1 MASLLAAAAD
11 SPAGGHRLTSLSLL
25 WVRAIT
31 NPPRG
36 CRLAK
41 SADLP
46 RLLSAAR
53 RAAPQVR
60 LVEDCWQCD
69 PRLVVCHRV
78 GGHRLRVHP
87 GAYSDPSQT
96 LRILASTAVAIDDF
110 VLGRYGFSLTDLLEV
125 GLRYCDHR
133 LARLAPTWPSG
144 ALARDLPEP
153 EDELPAQRVKRI
165 ARTPAF
171 VTEEEVAVAGVLEP
185 PEAWIAAC
193 THPEQAGA
201 AWRWATVSGA
211 DLSVDL
217 QPRAQTL
224 GRALAVDVGTAVH
237 AVPAALVLSALAAAT
252 AHLAAEAAED
262 EGSVGRVQA
271 ITERRA
277 VSILRMPGRVDPERL
292 GLDLPTASSSPGVG
306 LGLVVVPGHRHA
318 FIVGTASGLSS
329 RQLGSSLDA
338 VEAVLASIDTGALEN
353 GAVPVADDAAVH
365 RMVLY
370 GGPFQEQG
378 PRPPGEVHVHVEEL
392 ASMLLDANRAE
403 IGADLVYQ
411 FLDEVAS
418 LPGVDELGW
427 LDFSDVWRH
436 WRRFGVI
443 NPTGTDGLA
452 ILVDP
457 TPDDDAWVTSAAW
470 EPIEAALTAVG
481 LPSVSDWYSSQFDTP
496 SQATLW
502 TADRQACLVC
512 PEPPLVVA
520 TRLNLEM
527 AALGLDPAFAVGVAD
542 GILLTAARSP
552 AVAAALTMPD
562 ARPIFVAVRL
572 TTVRPP
578 GSDEESVGIGFATQ
592 DSPRPV
598 MDLLLGPDWL
608 ELLAADPL
616 SAHCAVGEALV
627 HCAARLRGTD
637 TGGARWSA
645 IREAFLV
652 AWEDA
657 PPIAML
663 GFEQATL
670 THRAKGHV
678 TLPRSAASRAR
689 AGRALFREILRRAL
703 PVGCWSGEEAV
714 RLCKSEIIPAVESAL
729 TEELAC
735 WSPDAVLAVAEHLN
749 DAFAERGRAE
759 AELERAL
766 AAPWAKTWQELA
778 LAAPEAAEQTRP
790 LELLL
795 ELLIV
800 NPPTGTLLPDRFDLA
815 EATDLAG
822 LAVETALALSGAER
836 GLNGLVVVVGEGG
849 YVSVL
854 SGPNPPGAEGADSPR
869 REAPLHFDV
878 PGYLAAD
885 RAHRFRTRPQ
895 AVEGQAGD
903 SQAHLDAGRSRTS
916 EPFHPLSELSNVPRS
931 LLDADGALRGSW
943 GAGIDGFNA
952 VLGTAVTWGHGD
964 DRVATASREE
974 LRDAAVSWSSL
985 PLTEIEAALN
995 RLVLDGE
1002 SLRTEGVRYW
1012 EQEHRRCRLAIQPLP
1027 LLGDRLILMP
1037 WRIFATQGTFAGYMQ
1052 DGRLP
1057 WHPGFLPKS
1066 VTNAFNRYRQIANRE
1081 LEREAA
1087 AVARSL
1093 GLPYQANIEPHIAA
1107 AGLQLPGEL
1116 DLLVADPVRGRL
1128 WVCEVKDVYGAVS
1141 QRTLRSRIDKFQN
1154 PRDGH
1159 VGQLTRLVQAVS
1171 ANSDAAARLLS
1182 VHPADREWKVLSLMV
1197 TRRVEPAAFVDG
1209 VAVTFTVLDD
1219 LARILQADEDP
1230 GGGHAR
1236 IGQSAPGAR

>member
-11 SPAGGHRLTSLSLL
+11 SPAGGHRLASLSLL
-25 WVRAIT
+25 WARAIT
-31 NPPRG
+31 NPPSGR
-36 CRLAK
+36 RLARP
-41 SADLP
+41 ADLP

-53 RAAPQVR
+53 RTAPQVR
-60 LVEDCWQCD
+60 PVEDCWQND
-69 PRLVVCHRV
+69 PRLIVRHRV
-78 GGHRLRVHP
+78 GSHRLRVHP

-96 LRILASTAVAIDDF
+96 LRILASTAAAIDDF
-110 VLGRYGFSLTDLLEV
+110 VLGRYGFSLADLLEV

-153 EDELPAQRVKRI
+153 EDELLAQRVKRI

-171 VTEEEVAVAGVLEP
+171 VTEEEVAVAGVLAP

-193 THPEQAGA
+193 THPKQARA
-201 AWRWATVSGA
+201 AWRWATVAGA
-211 DLSVDL
+211 GLSIDLHPS
-217 QPRAQTL
+217 AQTL

-237 AVPAALVLSALAAAT
+237 AVPAALNISALAAAT
-252 AHLAAEAAED
+252 AYLAAEAAED
-262 EGSVGRVQA
+262 EDSVRRVQT

-277 VSILRMPGRVDPERL
+277 VSILRTPGRPDPERL
-292 GLDLPTASSSPGVG
+292 DLDLPIAPSSPGLG
-306 LGLVVVPGHRHA
+306 LGMVLVPGHRHA
-318 FIVGTASGLSS
+318 FVVGTASGLSS
-329 RQLGSSLDA
+329 GELGSSLDA
-338 VEAVLASIDTGALEN
+338 VEAVLASIDTGALQD
-353 GAVPVADDAAVH
+353 GGVPVADDAVV
-365 RMVLY
+365 RRVVLY

-411 FLDEVAS
+411 FLDEAAS

-443 NPTGTDGLA
+443 NPSGTDGLA

-457 TPDDDAWVTSAAW
+457 TPDEDAWVTSAAW
-470 EPIEAALTAVG
+470 EPIEAVLTAVG
-481 LPSVSDWYSSQFDTP
+481 LPSVSDWYSSRLDTP

-512 PEPPLVVA
+512 SEPPLVVA
-520 TRLNLEM
+520 TQLDLEM
-527 AALGLDPAFAVGVAD
+527 AELGLDAAFAVGVAD
-542 GILLTAARSP
+542 GILLTASRSP
-552 AVAAALTMPD
+552 AVAAALTTPD
-562 ARPIFVAVRL
+562 TCPISVAVHL

-592 DSPRPV
+592 DSPLPV

-608 ELLAADPL
+608 ELLVADPR
-616 SAHCAVGEALV
+616 SAHRALGEVLV

-637 TGGARWSA
+637 TGDARWSA

-663 GFEQATL
+663 GFEQTTL
-670 THRAKGHV
+670 TYRAKGQV

-703 PVGCWSGEEAV
+703 PAGCWSGEEAV

-729 TEELAC
+729 TEQLAG

-749 DAFAERGRAE
+749 DAFAERARA
-759 AELERAL
+759 AVELERAL

-778 LAAPEAAEQTRP
+778 LEAPEAAEQTRP

-795 ELLIV
+795 ELLIA

-822 LAVETALALSGAER
+822 LAIEAALALSGAER
-836 GLNGLVVVVGEGG
+836 GLNGLAVVVGEGG
-849 YVSVL
+849 YVGVI
-854 SGPNPPGAEGADSPR
+854 SGPNTGAEGADAPR

-885 RAHRFRTRPQ
+885 REHRFRTRPQ
-895 AVEGQAGD
+895 AEEGQAGD
-903 SQAHLDAGRSRTS
+903 SHVHLDAGRSRTS
-916 EPFHPLSELSNVPRS
+916 EPFHPLSELSNVPLS
-931 LLDADGALRGSW
+931 LLKADRALRASW
-943 GAGIDGFNA
+943 GTGIDGFNA

-974 LRDAAVSWSSL
+974 LQDAAVSWSSL

-995 RLVLDGE
+995 RLVLDSE
-1002 SLRTEGVRYW
+1002 SLRTEGVRCW
-1012 EQEHRRCRLAIQPLP
+1012 EQEHRRHRLAIQPLP

-1057 WHPGFLPKS
+1057 WHPAYLPKS

-1081 LEREAA
+1081 LERDAA
-1087 AVARSL
+1087 AVAQSV
-1093 GLPYQANIEPHIAA
+1093 GLRYQANIEPHVAAA

-1128 WVCEVKDVYGAVS
+1128 WVCEVKDVYAAVS
-1141 QRTLRSRIDKFQN
+1141 QHTLRSRIDKFQN
-1154 PRDGH
+1154 SRDGH

-1171 ANSDAAARLLS
+1171 ANTDAAARLLS
-1182 VHPADREWKVLSLMV
+1182 VHPADRGWKVLSLMV

-1219 LARILQADEDP
+1219 LVRILQADEHP
-1230 GGGHAR
+1230 GSGHVP
-1236 IGQSAPGAR
+1236 IGQSEPGPR

>member
-1 MASLLAAAAD
+1 VAGLLAAAAD
-11 SPAGGHRLTSLSLL
+11 SPACGHRLASLSLL
-25 WVRAIT
+25 WARAIT
-31 NPPRG
+31 NPPSGR
-36 CRLAK
+36 RLARP
-41 SADLP
+41 ADLP

-53 RAAPQVR
+53 RTAPQVR
-60 LVEDCWQCD
+60 LVEDCWQND
-69 PRLVVCHRV
+69 PRLVVRYRV
-78 GGHRLRVHP
+78 GSHGLQVHP
-87 GAYSDPSQT
+87 GAYSDPSHT
-96 LRILASTAVAIDDF
+96 LRIIASTAVAIDDF
-110 VLGRYGFSLTDLLEV
+110 VLGRCGFSLSDLLKV
-125 GLRYCDHR
+125 GLRYSDHR

-153 EDELPAQRVKRI
+153 EDELVAQRVKRI

-171 VTEEEVAVAGVLEP
+171 VTEEEVAVAGVSAP

-193 THPEQAGA
+193 AHPEQAGV

-211 DLSVDL
+211 ELSIDLHPS
-217 QPRAQTL
+217 AQTL

-237 AVPAALVLSALAAAT
+237 AVPAALIISALAATT
-252 AHLAAEAAED
+252 AYLAAEAAED
-262 EGSVGRVQA
+262 EDSLRRVQA
-271 ITERRA
+271 ISERRA
-277 VSILRMPGRVDPERL
+277 VSILRTPGRLDPERL
-292 GLDLPTASSSPGVG
+292 DLDLPAVPSSPGVG
-306 LGLVVVPGHRHA
+306 LGMVLVPGHRHA
-318 FIVGTASGLSS
+318 FVVGTASGLSS
-329 RQLGSSLDA
+329 SELGSSLEA
-338 VEAVLASIDTGALEN
+338 VEAVLASVDIGALQD
-353 GAVPVADDAAVH
+353 GGVPVADDAVV
-365 RMVLY
+365 RRVVLY

-378 PRPPGEVHVHVEEL
+378 PSHPGELHVHVEEL

-427 LDFSDVWRH
+427 LDLSDVWRH

-457 TPDDDAWVTSAAW
+457 TPDEDAWVTSAAW
-470 EPIEAALTAVG
+470 EPIEAVLTAVG
-481 LPSVSDWYSSQFDTP
+481 LPSVSDWYSARLDTP

-512 PEPPLVVA
+512 SEPPLVVA
-520 TRLNLEM
+520 TQLDLEM
-527 AALGLDPAFAVGVAD
+527 AELGLDPAFAVGIAD

-552 AVAAALTMPD
+552 AVAAVLTTPD
-562 ARPIFVAVRL
+562 ACPIYVAVRL

-578 GSDEESVGIGFATQ
+578 GSDEESVGIGVATQ
-592 DSPRPV
+592 NSPWPV

-608 ELLAADPL
+608 ELLAVDPR
-616 SAHCAVGEALV
+616 SAHRALGGALV
-627 HCAARLRGTD
+627 YCAARLRGTD
-637 TGGARWSA
+637 TEDARWSV
-645 IREAFLV
+645 IREAFLA

-663 GFEQATL
+663 GFEQTTL
-670 THRAKGHV
+670 TYRAKGHA

-689 AGRALFREILRRAL
+689 ASRALFREILRRSL
-703 PVGCWSGEEAV
+703 PAGCWSGDEAV
-714 RLCKSEIIPAVESAL
+714 RLCKSEIIVAVESAL
-729 TEELAC
+729 TEKLAC

-749 DAFAERGRAE
+749 DAFAERARAD

-778 LAAPEAAEQTRP
+778 LEAPESAEQTRP

-795 ELLIV
+795 ELLIA

-822 LAVETALALSGAER
+822 LAIETALALSGAER
-836 GLNGLVVVVGEGG
+836 DLNGLVTVVGEGG
-849 YVSVL
+849 YVSVV
-854 SGPNPPGAEGADSPR
+854 SGPNTGAEATVAPR
-869 REAPLHFDV
+869 REARLRFEV
-878 PGYLAAD
+878 PAYLAAD
-885 RAHRFRTRPQ
+885 REHRFRTRPE
-895 AVEGQAGD
+895 AEEGPAD
-903 SQAHLDAGRSRTS
+903 DNHVHLDADRPRIS
-916 EPFHPLSELSNVPRS
+916 EPFHPLSDLSNVPRS
-931 LLDADGALRGSW
+931 LLGADGALRASW
-943 GAGIDGFNA
+943 GTGIDGFNA

-964 DRVATASREE
+964 DRVATVPRDE

-1012 EQEHRRCRLAIQPLP
+1012 EQEHRRHRLAIQPLP
-1027 LLGDRLILMP
+1027 LFGNRLILMP

-1057 WHPGFLPKS
+1057 WHAGSLPKS
-1066 VTNAFNRYRQIANRE
+1066 VNNAFNRYRQIANRE

-1087 AVARSL
+1087 AVAQSL
-1093 GLPYQANIEPHIAA
+1093 GLPHQANIEPHIAAA

-1116 DLLVADPVRGRL
+1116 DLLVADPVHGRL
-1128 WVCEVKDVYGAVS
+1128 WVCEVKDVYAAVS
-1141 QRTLRSRIDKFQN
+1141 QRTLRARIDKFRN

-1159 VGQLTRLVQAVS
+1159 VGQLTRLAQAVS
-1171 ANSDAAARLLS
+1171 ANTDAAANLLS
-1182 VHPADREWKVLSLMV
+1182 APSPGQGWKVLPLMV

-1209 VAVTFTVLDD
+1209 VAVSFTVLDD
-1219 LARILQADEDP
+1219 LARLLQADDDP
-1230 GGGHAR
+1230 GGGHVP

>member
-1 MASLLAAAAD
+1 VAGLLAAAAD
-11 SPAGGHRLTSLSLL
+11 SPACGHRLASLSLL

-31 NPPRG
+31 DPPSGR
-36 CRLAK
+36 RLARP
-41 SADLP
+41 ADLP
-46 RLLSAAR
+46 CLLSAAR
-53 RAAPQVR
+53 RTAPQVR
-60 LVEDCWQCD
+60 LIEDCWQHD
-69 PRLVVCHRV
+69 PRLVVRYGV
-78 GGHRLRVHP
+78 GSHRLRVHP
-87 GAYSDPSQT
+87 GAYSDPSQM
-96 LRILASTAVAIDDF
+96 LRILASTGAAIEDF

-144 ALARDLPEP
+144 PLARDLPEP
-153 EDELPAQRVKRI
+153 EDELLAQRVKRI

-171 VTEEEVAVAGVLEP
+171 VTEEEVAVAGVSAP
-185 PEAWIAAC
+185 PETWIAAC
-193 THPEQAGA
+193 ARPEQARA
-201 AWRWATVSGA
+201 AWRWATVAGA
-211 DLSVDL
+211 DLCIDL
-217 QPRAQTL
+217 HPSAQTL
-224 GRALAVDVGTAVH
+224 GRALAVDVDSAVH

-252 AHLAAEAAED
+252 AYLAAEAAED
-262 EGSVGRVQA
+262 EGSVGRMQA
-271 ITERRA
+271 VTERRA
-277 VSILRMPGRVDPERL
+277 VSILRTPVRVDPERL
-292 GLDLPTASSSPGVG
+292 DLDLPTALPSPHLG

-318 FIVGTASGLSS
+318 FVVGTASGLSS

-338 VEAVLASIDTGALEN
+338 VEAVLAGVQIGAPKD
-353 GAVPVADDAAVH
+353 GGVPVADDAAVH
-365 RMVLY
+365 RVVLY
-370 GGPFQEQG
+370 GGPFKEQG
-378 PRPPGEVHVHVEEL
+378 PRPPGEVQVHVEEL
-392 ASMLLDANRAE
+392 ASMFLDANRAE

-418 LPGVDELGW
+418 RPGVDELGW
-427 LDFSDVWRH
+427 LDFSDLWRH

-470 EPIEAALTAVG
+470 EPIEAVLTAVG
-481 LPSVSDWYSSQFDTP
+481 LPSVSDWYSSGLDTP

-512 PEPPLVVA
+512 SEPPLVVA
-520 TRLNLEM
+520 TQLNLEM
-527 AALGLDPAFAVGVAD
+527 TALGLDPAFAVGVAD

-552 AVAAALTMPD
+552 AVASALTMPD
-562 ARPIFVAVRL
+562 ARPMSVSVRL
-572 TTVRPP
+572 TTARPP
-578 GSDEESVGIGFATQ
+578 GGNEKRVGIGCATQ
-592 DSPRPV
+592 DSPQPV
-598 MDLLLGPDWL
+598 MDLLLRSDWL

-616 SAHCAVGEALV
+616 SAHRVLGEALV
-627 HCAARLRGTD
+627 HCAARLRDTD
-637 TGGARWSA
+637 PGDARWSA

-652 AWEDA
+652 AWEGA

-663 GFEQATL
+663 DFEQTTL
-670 THRAKGHV
+670 TYRAKGRV
-678 TLPRSAASRAR
+678 SLPRSAASRAR
-689 AGRALFREILRRAL
+689 ASRALFREILRRAL
-703 PVGCWSGEEAV
+703 PTGCWSGEEAV

-729 TEELAC
+729 TEQLAG

-749 DAFAERGRAE
+749 DAFAERARA
-759 AELERAL
+759 AVELERAL
-766 AAPWAKTWQELA
+766 AAPWAKTWRELA
-778 LAAPEAAEQTRP
+778 LEAPEAAEQTRP

-795 ELLIV
+795 ELLIA
-800 NPPTGTLLPDRFDLA
+800 NPPAGTLLPDRFDLA

-822 LAVETALALSGAER
+822 LAIETALALSGAER

-854 SGPNPPGAEGADSPR
+854 SGPNSGAEATDAPR
-869 REAPLHFDV
+869 REAPLRFDV

-885 RAHRFRTRPQ
+885 RAHRFRTRPE
-895 AVEGQAGD
+895 AEEGPG
-903 SQAHLDAGRSRTS
+903 SESHVHLDADRSRTS

-931 LLDADGALRGSW
+931 LLGADGALRTSW
-943 GAGIDGFNA
+943 GTGIDGFNA

-964 DRVATASREE
+964 DHVVTASRDE

-985 PLTEIEAALN
+985 PLTEIEAALS

-1002 SLRTEGVRYW
+1002 SLRTERIHYW
-1012 EQEHRRCRLAIQPLP
+1012 EQEHRLHRLAIQPLP
-1027 LLGDRLILMP
+1027 LLADRLILMP

-1057 WHPGFLPKS
+1057 WHPAYLPRS

-1093 GLPYQANIEPHIAA
+1093 SLPYQPNIEPHHAA
-1107 AGLQLPGEL
+1107 VAGLQLPGEL

-1128 WVCEVKDVYGAVS
+1128 WVCEVKDVYAAVS
-1141 QRTLRSRIDKFQN
+1141 QHTLRARIDKFQN
-1154 PRDGH
+1154 PRNGH

-1171 ANSDAAARLLS
+1171 ARTDAAARLLS
-1182 VHPADREWKVLSLMV
+1182 VHPADRGWKVLPLMV
-1197 TRRVEPAAFVDG
+1197 TRRVEPAAFVEG
-1209 VAVTFTVLDD
+1209 AAVTFTVIDD
-1219 LARILQADEDP
+1219 LARILQADEGP
-1230 GGGHAR
+1230 RGGHVP